1 MAMEA
6 FNVADR
12 RIIKLKNKLTKAKRE
27 KKSAKATLEGV
38 ERQAKG

>member
-12 RIIKLKNKLTKAKRE
+12 RIIKLKNKLTEAERE
-27 KKSAKATLEGV
+27 KMSAEATLEGV

>member
-12 RIIKLKNKLTKAKRE
+12 RIIKLKNKLTEVKRE

-38 ERQAKG
+38 ER